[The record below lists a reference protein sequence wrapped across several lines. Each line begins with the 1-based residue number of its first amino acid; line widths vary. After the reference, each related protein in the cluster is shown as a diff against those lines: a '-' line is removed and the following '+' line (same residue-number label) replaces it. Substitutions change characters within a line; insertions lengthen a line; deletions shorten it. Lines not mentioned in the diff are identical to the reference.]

1 MPIRV
6 TVDTNILV
14 SAAINEGNP
23 YKILKLAKEGKI
35 TLVISLDILKEFK
48 GVISRPRFGFSET
61 QINNVLKQ
69 IIAISEIIIST
80 TKINFVKADP
90 ADDKILEAAFSGKS
104 DFLVSGD
111 KHLLDVGEYRGIK
124 IVKVTQF
131 LNLLG

>member
-14 SAAINEGNP
+14 SASISEGNP
-23 YKILKLAKEGKI
+23 YKILRLAKEGKI

-48 GVISRPRFGFSET
+48 DVISRPRFGFFET

-69 IIAISEIIIST
+69 IISISEIVIST

-90 ADDKILEAAFSGKS
+90 ADDKILEAAVAGKS
-104 DFLVSGD
+104 EFLVSGD
-111 KHLLDVGEYRGIK
+111 RHLLDIKKYKGIK
-124 IVKVTQF
+124 IVKPTEF